1 MLDSW
6 AAIQSTASR
15 VLAPKTPGQSEP
27 PRYALDRALRVVRTI
42 DRLAPLSNDSFE
54 RLDLARAAALYAT
67 IAHCGCH
74 APAHPAPGANGQ
86 KHTDDQAHNDA
97 AELASDHLKNILP
110 PDDLDLLARILR
122 EHRRR
127 HTDLP
132 EAKIL
137 ADALCLEEFGLI
149 GLWHQMRTFHAQN
162 KSPEQLLKLWR
173 AQHDYGYWDT
183 RLRDGFHYAAT
194 RTAAQSRLSHIDA
207 LFERLQTE
215 HLCEDLPAPDPIAT
229 PAPATASAQ

>member
-6 AAIQSTASR
+6 AAIQSAASR
-15 VLAPKTPGQSEP
+15 VLAPKTPGHTEP

-42 DRLAPLSNDSFE
+42 DRLAPLANVTFE
-54 RLDLARAAALYAT
+54 HLDLARAAALYAT

-74 APAHPAPGANGQ
+74 APAGANGQ
-86 KHTDDQAHNDA
+86 KLADDHAHNDA
-97 AELASDHLKNILP
+97 AELASDHLKNLLP

-132 EAKIL
+132 EARIL

-183 RLRDGFHYAAT
+183 RLRDGFHYPAT
-194 RTAAQSRLSHIDA
+194 RAAAQARLSHMDT
-207 LFERLQTE
+207 LFQRMQLE
-215 HLCEDLPAPDPIAT
+215 HLCEDLPAV
-229 PAPATASAQ
+229 PAAETAAAQ